1 MNCGIYAAASGMAV
15 QRDRMDVVA
24 NNMENVATTGYK
36 RDQGTINSFKDV
48 LIYAQKGGSGNR
60 RLGTSGFGAN
70 FYQAA
75 TDFKPGPIAET
86 GRGTDFALTGD
97 GFFVLEGEDGH
108 LYTRD
113 GAFSVDKEGYLVGAG
128 GRRVLGE
135 RGAIQLS
142 RRNEPVS
149 GIFMDNEGNISSD
162 GGRTDR
168 FMIYDFENKL
178 VLEKQGGNCFKD
190 PEGEGRRVRDRGG
203 MVKQGFLEGSN
214 VDLATE
220 IVDMMA
226 VLRAYEA
233 GQKVLHAQD
242 ELTERV
248 LRVGSTR

>member
-15 QRDRMDVVA
+15 QRDRMDAVA

-36 RDQGTINSFKDV
+36 RDQGTINSFKDI
-48 LIYAQKGGSGNR
+48 LIYAQKGNRGNQ

-70 FYQAA
+70 FCQAA
-75 TDFKPGPIAET
+75 TAFMPGPIAET
-86 GRGTDFALTGD
+86 GRNTDFALTGD
-97 GFFVLEGEDGH
+97 GFFVLQGEDGH

-113 GAFSVDKEGYLVGAG
+113 GAFSVDDDGYLTGAG

-135 RGAIQLS
+135 RGTIQLS
-142 RRNEPVS
+142 RRDES
-149 GIFMDNEGNISSD
+149 IADISPD
-162 GGRTDR
+162 DL
-168 FMIYDFENKL
+168 MIYEFENKL

-190 PEGEGRRVRDRGG
+190 PEGEGRRVRNRGG
-203 MVKQGFLEGSN
+203 IVKQGFLEGSN

-248 LRVGSTR
+248 LRVGSMR